1 MEPIHPCAKQ
11 EGNAFCREIVEDNV
25 RTIDLGRDNAAAR
38 TGFSWSFS
46 MRREWTPRGTRSRS
60 SFNSL
65 MIRQPLSTDTWIC
78 ATGGLHLSFLFFGI
92 STQKV
97 LNHIVEMSGRKL
109 LLRAMHSQ
117 ICDECF
123 LCGNIGNKQNQFL
136 ILIDRNPKR
145 GITSYFWIVDF
156 FQLWYVRQHFVNHSF
171 LMKKS
176 CPLFLLYTRSQPLL
190 SFSLGIL
197 LYWA

>member
-46 MRREWTPRGTRSRS
+46 MRREWTPRGIRSRS

-109 LLRAMHSQ
+109 LLRAIASQ

-136 ILIDRNPKR
+136 ILIDRQSQKR
-145 GITSYFWIVDF
+145 NNF
-156 FQLWYVRQHFVNHSF
+156 
-171 LMKKS
+171 
-176 CPLFLLYTRSQPLL
+176 LFLDCGFFPALVRTTA
-190 SFSLGIL
+190 FC
-197 LYWA
+197 